1 MDAVFHWLHFNCFI
15 LGVYA
20 IKVVCAYVCFIFYV
34 ASTGNI
40 LGEIL
45 KVVTWLTLL
54 VFDLVGYLCEMV
66 LSTLISFFGVFL
78 TSGIKWGC
86 VYGVSAFMPQLSFLA
101 NFPLSWCNCLI
112 FAWLKIFIFFY
123 RCTCWSSYGC
133 SPKIDTLGC
142 SSLVNCSFDC
152 YEFLIWVYSWFTCW
166 RFSWYA
172 SMTSTLGGTSEEVVF
187 PHIFARDI
195 NAYVCELTS
204 VTSGLA
210 GSGFYSA

>member
-40 LGEIL
+40 LDKIL

-101 NFPLSWCNCLI
+101 NFPLSWCYCWI
-112 FAWLKIFIFFY
+112 FALLEILIGFVSG
-123 RCTCWSSYGC
+123 CTCWSSSGYSYMLG
-133 SPKIDTLGC
+133 TLTGYAF
-142 SSLVNCSFDC
+142 VNGFYWYSCF
-152 YEFLIWVYSWFTCW
+152 IWISCWFTCW
-166 RFSWYA
+166 SFSCYA
-172 SMTSTLGGTSEEVVF
+172 SLTGTLR
-187 PHIFARDI
+187 A
-195 NAYVCELTS
+195 
-204 VTSGLA
+204 
-210 GSGFYSA
+210 